1 MGRQGVRVRA
11 ALDVHR
17 DLLARGMPHE
27 VIRLR
32 TRIATADDLP
42 RQLDVPAGCA
52 SVRCYL
58 AERAGGTAFAALVLP
73 AGSVP
78 DDDVVCRALLAVA
91 VTPATDEQ
99 VNVATGFA
107 AGLVSPVALPEQV
120 EVLVD
125 AALTEHE
132 VVYCAL
138 GESGVALGIRTVD
151 LLVAASART
160 VPLTGLAALGRGG
173 RTLSLRASS
182 SPSPQA
188 DGVVR
193 TTR

>member
-1 MGRQGVRVRA
+1 MRA
-11 ALDVHR
+11 ALDVHQ

-32 TRIATADDLP
+32 TRVASADDLP
-42 RQLDVPAGCA
+42 RLLDVPAGCA
-52 SVRCYL
+52 SVRCYV
-58 AERAGGTAFAALVLP
+58 AERAGGTAFAALLVP
-73 AGSVP
+73 AGTVP
-78 DDDVVCRALLAVA
+78 DEGVVCRALLAVA

-99 VNVATGFA
+99 VNLATGFA
-107 AGLVSPVALPEQV
+107 AGLVSPIGLPADV
-120 EVLVD
+120 EVLID
-125 AALTEHE
+125 TTLTGHD

-151 LLVAASART
+151 LLVASSART
-160 VPLTGLAALGRGG
+160 VPLTGLAALGRGR

-182 SPSPQA
+182 RAS
-188 DGVVR
+188 DEVR

>member
-1 MGRQGVRVRA
+1 VVRVRA

-32 TRIATADDLP
+32 TRVASADDLP
-42 RQLDVPAGCA
+42 RLLDVPAGCA
-52 SVRCYL
+52 SVRCYV
-58 AERAGGTAFAALVLP
+58 ADRAGGTAFAAVVVP
-73 AGSVP
+73 AGAVP
-78 DDDVVCRALLAVA
+78 DDGVVCEALQAVA

-107 AGLVSPVALPEQV
+107 AGLVSPVGLPEDV

-125 AALTEHE
+125 AALVEHE

-151 LLVAASART
+151 LLVASSART
-160 VPLTGLAALGRGG
+160 VPLTGVRALGRGR
-173 RTLSLRASS
+173 RTLLLRASS
-182 SPSPQA
+182 SA
-188 DGVVR
+188 DDGAR